1 MKKIFIFLVISLML
15 AGGVGYYMY
24 NKPKAAMESMQSYS
38 VLQAADL
45 VQKFETDESAAEVE
59 FLDKT
64 IEVSGIVKEKNE
76 SGIILEGSDEIT
88 GVLCEFENPS
98 DLASVEIKQKIV
110 VKGICT
116 GKLLDVVLSRC
127 IVVK

>member
-1 MKKIFIFLVISLML
+1 ML

-45 VQKFETDESAAEVE
+45 VQKFETDESAAEEE

>member
-1 MKKIFIFLVISLML
+1 MKKYLIYFIIILIL
-15 AGGVGYYMY
+15 AGGVGYYMV

-38 VLQAADL
+38 VLQAPEL
-45 VQKFETDESAAEVE
+45 VQKFITDESAAELE

-64 IEVSGIVKEKNE
+64 VEVSGIVKEKNE
-76 SGIILEGSDEIT
+76 SGIILDGGDEVT
-88 GVLCEFENPS
+88 GVLCEFENPA
-98 DLASVEIKQKIV
+98 DLASVEADKEIV

-127 IVVK
+127 IIVK